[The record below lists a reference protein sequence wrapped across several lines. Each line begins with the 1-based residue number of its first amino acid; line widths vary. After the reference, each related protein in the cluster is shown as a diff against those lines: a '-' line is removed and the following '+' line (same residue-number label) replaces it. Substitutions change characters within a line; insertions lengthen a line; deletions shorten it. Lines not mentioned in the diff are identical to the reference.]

1 MTRTR
6 TCLPSP
12 AYPHLFSALIVALVV
27 VFPAAPLAAAGPP
40 NGSPAPDF
48 TLKDAYDVDH
58 SLSDFTGKV
67 VLLDFWSSGCTLCVQ
82 ELPQVNSLAGSLA
95 ERGFVVLGI
104 NLYEDKNTV
113 LSFQNQYPDILF
125 LRDTNGAVFNTYMKN
140 GGIPLNYL
148 IDHDVHQTIDYSM
161 EGYNQFLFQSR
172 IMSLLSDVS
181 VNLFPDSSTY
191 HRGGL
196 LGFDVKIEN
205 WQKDSRTFYSLV
217 DVRLPQG
224 VYYPLYP
231 PVPQTL
237 AGNASRTVR
246 IDYSLPQVAPLGDYL
261 LRTRIGLPG
270 DLWMTDTFSFEV
282 VP

>member
-1 MTRTR
+1 MIREKS
-6 TCLPSP
+6 CPL
-12 AYPHLFSALIVALVV
+12 PHLRTVLSAALVAVLV
-27 VFPAAPLAAAGPP
+27 VFVQAAPTAEAGPP

-48 TLKDAYDVDH
+48 TLKDVYDVDH

-67 VLLDFWSSGCTLCVQ
+67 VLLDFWSSGCSLCLQ

-125 LRDTNGAVFNTYMKN
+125 LRDTNGTVFNTYMKN

-148 IDHDVHQTIDYSM
+148 IDHDVQQTIDYSM

-181 VNLFPDSSTY
+181 VNLSPDSSTY
-191 HRGGL
+191 QRGGL
-196 LGFDVKIEN
+196 LGFDVN
-205 WQKDSRTFYSLV
+205 L
-217 DVRLPQG
+217 
-224 VYYPLYP
+224 
-231 PVPQTL
+231 
-237 AGNASRTVR
+237 
-246 IDYSLPQVAPLGDYL
+246 
-261 LRTRIGLPG
+261 
-270 DLWMTDTFSFEV
+270 
-282 VP
+282 